1 MASKENL
8 HKNRKSIG
16 KMILIFISIIT
27 TLIIF
32 SFILVIMSSEKVGD
46 WYYKQ
51 NVLDKSVI
59 WYEMSYDIYH
69 DFGSLEKLCISTK
82 ITDDFERQTKY
93 LPLLLKR
100 GEDKLSENE
109 YNDFLSHYI
118 ISLYNIGQ
126 KEEYK
131 IEYRKNLHKLINKIQ
146 SVMPLESII
155 FDSSA
160 KEDDYNWAIDV
171 CNELLIGTE
180 NKLLKSVIYLQLSDL
195 YSRLGDEVKAEE
207 MVVLSEE
214 TKQ

>member
-1 MASKENL
+1 MEGEYMVSKENSY
-8 HKNRKSIG
+8 KNRKSVGRKIF
-16 KMILIFISIIT
+16 IFISIVA

-51 NVLDKSVI
+51 NVLDKSVM

-69 DFGSLEKLCISTK
+69 DFGSLEKLCVSIK

-100 GEDKLSENE
+100 GEDKLSENV

-118 ISLYNIGQ
+118 ISLYNVGQ

-131 IEYRKNLHKLINKIQ
+131 LSIGKIYIN
-146 SVMPLESII
+146 
-155 FDSSA
+155 
-160 KEDDYNWAIDV
+160 
-171 CNELLIGTE
+171 
-180 NKLLKSVIYLQLSDL
+180 
-195 YSRLGDEVKAEE
+195 
-207 MVVLSEE
+207 
-214 TKQ
+214 